1 MKFTVVFLSLM
12 VIYTSSALPVRSRGV
27 ERRDIHATFDRVP
40 SETGSHIH
48 VEKRQL
54 TPDAAVNFLKP
65 IGVPQGMLDLIK
77 VGPPELVQKIIS
89 QPPDKLQATIETLKQ
104 GKIPIVDGISPKD
117 LMVQFLPGLK
127 VPDFMIELV
136 KGAPDDI
143 IAKIATLPID
153 KLQPIIDD
161 MKQGKI
167 PAVPDVAPK
176 DLIVQFLPGIGVP
189 ESTVNLVKSLPD
201 SAVGTIIGLQ
211 GDQLKSVIGE
221 LKQGKIP
228 SIPGLTGGTPTMPDA
243 PADLPAE
250 SPAPT
255 QAAPNAPADMPAQD
269 TPVEKPIEKPVEKPI
284 EKPAEKPIEMP
295 VEKPIETPVD
305 TPAQDAPIKKPTP
318 TPVAQAPAASSAAP
332 AGPVIT
338 LPAGAL
344 NGVPGG
350 TAYLIA
356 IPIVVA
362 SPQGAAK

>member
-1 MKFTVVFLSLM
+1 MKFSAAFLSILA
-12 VIYTSSALPVRSRGV
+12 ISTSSALPVRSRNGV
-27 ERRDIHATFDRVP
+27 EQRDIHAGSDAHSHVP
-40 SETGSHIH
+40 SETRAHIH
-48 VEKRQL
+48 MEKRQL

-104 GKIPIVDGISPKD
+104 GKIPAVDGISPKD

-143 IAKIATLPID
+143 IARISTLPID
-153 KLQPIIDD
+153 KLQPIIDE

-201 SAVGTIIGLQ
+201 LAVGTILGLQ

-228 SIPGLTGGTPTMPDA
+228 NIPGLTGGTPTTPDA
-243 PADLPAE
+243 PADMPAE

-255 QAAPNAPADMPAQD
+255 QAAPSEAPAPTQAAPVAPIDMPAEMPVQDAPAD
-269 TPVEKPIEKPVEKPI
+269 
-284 EKPAEKPIEMP
+284 
-295 VEKPIETPVD
+295 
-305 TPAQDAPIKKPTP
+305 KPTS
-318 TPVAQAPAASSAAP
+318 TPVAESPAASPAAP

-356 IPIVVA
+356 IPIAVA
-362 SPQGAAK
+362 SPQGAANQIDG